1 MGFAQAGR
9 QEQISAIYRYSNSVG
24 GDPVSESTFCY
35 KLYSVFLMGS
45 STGRDV
51 IYDPHLRKARTLA
64 EILQDTFSKS
74 FIMCIIPA
82 LTSRQKH
89 FTINFKLT
97 GDRQYGI
104 VYLN

>member
-9 QEQISAIYRYSNSVG
+9 REQISAIYRYSNSVG

-64 EILQDTFSKS
+64 VIFLGPLLIMNDTLKYAAS
-74 FIMCIIPA
+74 FNKKYYPA
-82 LTSRQKH
+82 AE
-89 FTINFKLT
+89 
-97 GDRQYGI
+97 
-104 VYLN
+104 

>member
-9 QEQISAIYRYSNSVG
+9 REQISAIYRYSNPVG

-51 IYDPHLRKARTLA
+51 IYDPHLRKAQTLA
-64 EILQDTFSKS
+64 VTFFDTPRLSILNYDRRKYLYDRSKVW
-74 FIMCIIPA
+74 C
-82 LTSRQKH
+82 
-89 FTINFKLT
+89 
-97 GDRQYGI
+97 
-104 VYLN
+104 

>member
-9 QEQISAIYRYSNSVG
+9 REQISAIYRYSNSVG

-64 EILQDTFSKS
+64 AIALSHSKLLYEVIDILINSHDTD
-74 FIMCIIPA
+74 
-82 LTSRQKH
+82 L
-89 FTINFKLT
+89 
-97 GDRQYGI
+97 Y
-104 VYLN
+104 